1 MSSSGISWAVCKSA
15 PRSRQITTPAPP
27 HPRSVFYRPDANSV
41 KALKAYLLTPK
52 TKKLC
57 KQQSSNKKINNSLQ
71 GHSQLSRSRSEQV
84 SSWQCNLTSTWVDPT
99 HLHIGIW
106 RRLSL
111 RLYIL
116 ALYWWISTTALRWT
130 LRQTDFRSL
139 TGKRGNLII
148 FHFRFL

>member
-1 MSSSGISWAVCKSA
+1 MQDCTSLQTDNHASTS
-15 PRSRQITTPAPP
+15 P
-27 HPRSVFYRPDANSV
+27 PRSVFYRPDALAVAQPTAS
-41 KALKAYLLTPK
+41 KHWRHIYWPPK
-52 TKKLC
+52 QKKFC

-84 SSWQCNLTSTWVDPT
+84 SSWQCNLTSTWVDAT